1 MRANLAA
8 LCLAAFAGAGVCYG
22 QSAPTT
28 GGSTLQP
35 GYTTIYCSG
44 FVKDT
49 RLPNDLY
56 VISGEQAGYKIVY
69 AQGENVYIN
78 RGSDN
83 GVRIG
88 DRFMVV
94 RETGDP
100 MPVDWFKGQSKIAN
114 AMGNLY
120 ADIGQ
125 LRVVSVLQKTSVAE
139 VVFSCKD
146 VTRGDI
152 VRPFEERPAPPYKEI
167 GAFDHFA
174 PVSGKPVGTVVTSS
188 TFQQSQ
194 GQGSTMYVNLGAA
207 QGVKVGDYMRLF
219 RYPGRDIEMVPQ
231 SKGYAYQIYG
241 FGSTPAR
248 YEWKD
253 LPREVLGEGIVLNA
267 SRNAAT
273 VFVTFSSVE
282 IYAGDNVEIE

>member
-8 LCLAAFAGAGVCYG
+8 VCLAAFAGAGVCYG
-22 QSAPTT
+22 QSAPAT

-35 GYTTIYCSG
+35 GYSTVYCSG

-49 RLPNDLY
+49 RMPNDLY
-56 VISGEQAGYKIVY
+56 VISGEQAADKIVY

-100 MPVDWFKGQSKIAN
+100 MPVDWFKGQSRIAN

-120 ADIGQ
+120 ADVGQ
-125 LRVVSVLQKTSVAE
+125 LRVVNVLQKTSVAE

-146 VTRGDI
+146 MIRGDI
-152 VRPFEERPAPPYKEI
+152 VRPFEERPTPPYKEV
-167 GAFDHFA
+167 GPFDHFA
-174 PVSGKPVGTVVTSS
+174 PVSGKPVGTVVTSA

-207 QGVKVGDYMRLF
+207 QGVKVGDYLRVF
-219 RYPGRDIEMVPQ
+219 RYSGRYIETVPQ
-231 SKGYAYQIYG
+231 SKGYAYQVYG
-241 FGSTPAR
+241 FGSTPVR
-248 YEWKD
+248 YEWND